1 MIDVIMK
8 QLRNVQM
15 SVNRL
20 LTRSHQTIK
29 YHFISVVW
37 PGPAVTRRD
46 HSLGCS
52 LKDYSG
58 ANEDIS
64 EARGQD

>member
-29 YHFISVVW
+29 YRFISVVW
-37 PGPAVTRRD
+37 PEPAVTRD
-46 HSLGCS
+46 HSLGWS
-52 LKDYSG
+52 LKDYNG

-64 EARGQD
+64 EARGHH